1 MILKQ
6 DLSNH
11 QDIKFWTRCFFFL
24 IFEKTFV
31 NLLTSRI
38 RLWFIRKWAP
48 SRSNFFLSLEITVFL
63 NISFLNMFC
72 CSYKFKIKFFFIARN
87 INISAYFLSKKHIVI
102 FFYKFKFYKFV
113 IYFIKYNILPMTCD
127 FLLCDSMLWKLIN
140 FFRAKGFV
148 FSYKKFIDWT
158 FSKFVYFFH

>member
-1 MILKQ
+1 MSAIQ
-6 DLSNH
+6 
-11 QDIKFWTRCFFFL
+11 IKFFFITRNNSVFKYFLFKHVLLFF
-24 IFEKTFV
+24 
-31 NLLTSRI
+31 
-38 RLWFIRKWAP
+38 
-48 SRSNFFLSLEITVFL
+48 
-63 NISFLNMFC
+63 
-72 CSYKFKIKFFFIARN
+72 SYKFKIKFFFIARN